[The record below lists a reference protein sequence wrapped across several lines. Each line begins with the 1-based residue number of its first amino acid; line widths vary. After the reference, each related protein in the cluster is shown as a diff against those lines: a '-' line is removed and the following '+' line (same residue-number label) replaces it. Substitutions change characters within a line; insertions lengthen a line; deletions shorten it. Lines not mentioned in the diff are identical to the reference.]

1 MKINNYF
8 LALTIASLVF
18 FAACNNPSENN
29 EEEATTT
36 EKLVIDASKVLAVDY
51 KIDGMTCKMGCAKT
65 IEKTVAGLNG
75 VVSSTVDFD
84 AEKGH
89 FEFDASII
97 SEKEIITA
105 IESVADQYKV
115 EEWKEEKDTSEENN
129 APSETKSEDKS
140 VTNVKM
146 PTFEIPNIFE
156 LLINQL

>member
-1 MKINNYF
+1 MNAINYF
-8 LALTIASLVF
+8 LTLTVVLLSF
-18 FAACNNPSENN
+18 FSACNNPSENN
-29 EEEATTT
+29 EEETITS
-36 EKLVIDASKVLAVDY
+36 EKSVIDASKVLAVDY

-75 VVSSTVDFD
+75 VVLSTVDFD
-84 AEKGH
+84 VEKGH

-97 SEKEIITA
+97 SEK
-105 IESVADQYKV
+105 ESVADQYKV
-115 EEWKEEKDTSEENN
+115 EEWKEEKDTSKEK
-129 APSETKSEDKS
+129 APSETKTEDKS

>member
-1 MKINNYF
+1 MKINTYF
-8 LALTIASLVF
+8 LALTVASLSF

-29 EEEATTT
+29 KEEANTT
-36 EKLVIDASKVLAVDY
+36 EKSVIDESKVLAVDY

-75 VVSSTVDFD
+75 VVASTVDFD

-115 EEWKEEKDTSEENN
+115 EEWKEEKDTSKEN

>member
-1 MKINNYF
+1 
-8 LALTIASLVF
+8 
-18 FAACNNPSENN
+18 
-29 EEEATTT
+29 
-36 EKLVIDASKVLAVDY
+36 
-51 KIDGMTCKMGCAKT
+51 MGCAKT

-75 VVSSTVDFD
+75 VVVSTVDFD

-105 IESVADQYKV
+105 IEKVADQYKV
-115 EEWKEEKDTSEENN
+115 EEWKEEKDSSEEN

>member
-1 MKINNYF
+1 MNATNYF
-8 LALTIASLVF
+8 LALTVASLSF

-29 EEEATTT
+29 EEEATTS
-36 EKLVIDASKVLAVDY
+36 EKSVIDASKVLAVDY

-75 VVSSTVDFD
+75 VVASTVDFD
-84 AEKGH
+84 TEKGH

-105 IESVADQYKV
+105 IEKVADQYKV
-115 EEWKEEKDTSEENN
+115 EEWKEEKDSSEVNV
-129 APSETKSEDKS
+129 PSETKSEDKS